1 MFALHQLQLEVA
13 APQQLLGG
21 NLAALAPEHRI
32 WMADTEGL
40 QPLQLAQE
48 IAVNLAQAQQGFR
61 FHRGAPAALLQP
73 ALGESL
79 QFGVQGR
86 HLVSPH
92 REPPRCGMAA
102 KALQQGRTV
111 LQGLVHRKAARGPH
125 RGPQATIALPGQQGG
140 GQAKTLHQP
149 GGDNADHPVVPMVLG
164 QQQEGRPAWTIGL
177 QQGQGLGLNGAA
189 ELASLPV
196 QGFTLAGQGQGPIRI
211 LRGEELHHQLGIA
224 QPAHGIDAR
233 GDLEAHRLGVQGA
246 IVETRQLLESLQA
259 DQGAAPQFG

>member
-61 FHRGAPAALLQP
+61 FHWGAPAALLQP

-79 QFGVQGR
+79 QFGVQGS
-86 HLVSPH
+86 HLGSPH

-125 RGPQATIALPGQQGG
+125 RGPQAAIALPG
-140 GQAKTLHQP
+140 
-149 GGDNADHPVVPMVLG
+149 
-164 QQQEGRPAWTIGL
+164 
-177 QQGQGLGLNGAA
+177 
-189 ELASLPV
+189 
-196 QGFTLAGQGQGPIRI
+196 
-211 LRGEELHHQLGIA
+211 
-224 QPAHGIDAR
+224 
-233 GDLEAHRLGVQGA
+233 
-246 IVETRQLLESLQA
+246 
-259 DQGAAPQFG
+259 